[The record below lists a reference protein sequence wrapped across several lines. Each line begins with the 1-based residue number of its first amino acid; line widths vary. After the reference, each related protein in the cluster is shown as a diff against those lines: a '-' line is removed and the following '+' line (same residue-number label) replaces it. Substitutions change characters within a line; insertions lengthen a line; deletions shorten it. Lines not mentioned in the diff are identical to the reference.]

1 MAKAILTAVLIVLV
15 NVLVG
20 CNDVDKGRGQ
30 LIPTQVKASQGSG
43 TLISVAE
50 PGEVDI
56 VEQMSANRQ
65 AYRRGLV
72 SLIENYSKTG
82 NNMKLEWAKKELE
95 ALDAIP
101 QYNYIL
107 EAGVAGPR
115 LKATTSISEANYIY
129 QDAVRLEKKARAL
142 VVINNENQLRLAL
155 DKYNHLIRKFPSSDK
170 IDDAA
175 YRAAKIYEDFKDYS
189 IALVYYQ
196 RVYQWDP
203 DTSYPA
209 EFKAAYILDRRL
221 HRRAEALELY
231 QKAVKREGLSRA
243 YRDFAEERI
252 NELTSSEK
260 GEEQD

>member
-20 CNDVDKGRGQ
+20 CNNVDKGRGQ
-30 LIPTQVKASQGSG
+30 LIPTKVKASRGSG
-43 TLISVAE
+43 ALISVAE

-56 VEQMSANRQ
+56 VEQMSTNRQ
-65 AYRRGLV
+65 AYRRGLET
-72 SLIENYSKTG
+72 LIENYSKTG
-82 NNMKLEWAKKELE
+82 NNMKLEWAQKELE

-107 EAGVAGPR
+107 EAGVAGPN
-115 LKATTSISEANYIY
+115 LKARSSISEADYIY

-142 VVINNENQLRLAL
+142 VVINNEDQLRLSL

-209 EFKAAYILDRRL
+209 EFRAAYILDRRL

-231 QKAVKREGLSRA
+231 QKAVKRDNLSRS
-243 YRDFAEERI
+243 YRDFTQERI
-252 NELTSSEK
+252 DELISSGK
-260 GEEQD
+260 GQK